1 MRGHAKTSQIK
12 PSIVTSVQGIVKVTT
27 ACWSI
32 DIGEGGLGVSC
43 SIAKGLW
50 NSSMMLTQ
58 ITSAEA
64 EANLNNLCDRAVETG
79 ELIVIT
85 RPNGKN
91 AVLISEAELES
102 LLQTLYLLRSPVNA
116 TRLFTAL
123 KRAKARAI
131 QPQTLDEICQKFGI
145 REEDDSGNEV
155 AIALKLN

>member
-64 EANLNNLCDRAVETG
+64 EANLKNLCDRAVETG

-91 AVLISEAELES
+91 RVLIPGAELES
-102 LLQTLYLLRSPVNA
+102 LLETLYLLRSPA
-116 TRLFTAL
+116 TELA
-123 KRAKARAI
+123 
-131 QPQTLDEICQKFGI
+131 C
-145 REEDDSGNEV
+145 
-155 AIALKLN
+155 